1 MDQQIYFENDIDL
14 ISNEIAKLHIKKV
27 LIVAGSTSYETSG
40 AKSLI
45 DLMFGKYTLTVF
57 NDFTVNPKIDDLK
70 KGINLYHNTG
80 IELIVAIGGGS
91 VIDMAKL
98 IKSYINIDTDLS
110 LSIKSN
116 KIFPNQNI
124 PLIAIPTTAG
134 SGSESTHFAVV
145 FIDNCKYS
153 VSHASIRPNY
163 VLLVSSLT
171 NGCPF
176 YLTAYSG
183 ADALCQAIES
193 YWSIHSTEESRNYAK
208 EAILLLLQY
217 LPLAIK
223 NNLEARKNV
232 MLAANL
238 AGRAINI
245 SFTTAAHAYSYGLTT
260 YAGIPH
266 GHAVSLTLPYFFN
279 LNMNVSQDNCN
290 DPRGVIFVK
299 EKLNELLQLLAC
311 NRENVVG
318 ILSSFFKS
326 LFGNKNDEAISRITD
341 DMRVKL
347 ALSVNLQRLQNNP
360 VRISKEDID
369 NIKFLF

>member
-1 MDQQIYFENDIDL
+1 MDQQIYFEKDIDV
-14 ISNEIAKLHIKKV
+14 ISTEIANLRIKQV
-27 LIVAGSTSYETSG
+27 LIVAGSASYETSG
-40 AKSLI
+40 AKALVASL
-45 DLMFGKYTLTVF
+45 FGKYTLTFF
-57 NDFTVNPKIDDLK
+57 NDFTVNPKIEDLE

-98 IKSYINIDTDLS
+98 IKSYINIDTDLNS
-110 LSIKSN
+110 SIKSN
-116 KIFPNQNI
+116 KIFSNLNI

-134 SGSESTHFAVV
+134 SGSESTHFAVIH
-145 FIDNCKYS
+145 IDGCKYS

-163 VLLVSSLT
+163 ALLVPSLT
-171 NGCPF
+171 NGCPP
-176 YLTAYSG
+176 YLTACSG
-183 ADALCQAIES
+183 VDALCQAIES
-193 YWSIHSTEESRNYAK
+193 YWSVQSTEESRNYAK
-208 EAILLLLQY
+208 EAIILLLRY
-217 LPLAIK
+217 LPLAVK
-223 NNLEARKNV
+223 NDLDARKNV

-290 DPRGVIFVK
+290 DSRGAVFVK
-299 EKLNELLQLLAC
+299 ERINELLHLLDC
-311 NRENVVG
+311 SRENVVEK
-318 ILSSFFKS
+318 LSSFFKS
-326 LFGNKNDEAISRITD
+326 LFGDKNEEAISRITD
-341 DMRVKL
+341 DMRDKL

-360 VRISKEDID
+360 VKISKEDID
-369 NIKFLF
+369 NIKF